1 MISGGQTASMAKRAH
16 QGVVQ
21 LTFLLYKCPEDKS
34 QFVAHCLEMDVV
46 AVEETKPKAI
56 DLLKEL
62 IEDLLNTATADGT
75 LAKVFRPAPPK
86 YWEML
91 ASAKRY
97 DPPAKTVK
105 HRIASSP
112 VRSVGYALAAV

>member
-1 MISGGQTASMAKRAH
+1 MPRSAKGA
-16 QGVVQ
+16 VQ
-21 LTFLLYKCPEDKS
+21 LTFLVYKCPEDKS
-34 QFVAHCLEMDVV
+34 QFVAHCLELDVI

-75 LAKVFRPAPPK
+75 LAKVFRPAAPK

-97 DPPAKTVK
+97 DPPAKTTK
-105 HRIASSP
+105 HRIASTP
-112 VRSVGYALAAV
+112 VRSAGWALAAV